1 MRFIK
6 GEAMKFYAKKFG
18 ELTNTEVYEIL
29 KSRME
34 VFLLEQKIVCLDTD
48 DMDYESLH
56 CFYKEEGR
64 VVAYLR
70 AFEKEEGIVKVG
82 RVLTLEHGNGLGRKL
97 MENSFAEIIKTFG
110 CRKIVVDAQKQA
122 EGFYA
127 KLGFETV
134 SGEFLEEGVFHV
146 EMEKEI

>member
-6 GEAMKFYAKKFG
+6 GENMEFYAKKFG

-34 VFLLEQKIVCLDTD
+34 IFLLEQKIICMDTD
-48 DMDYESLH
+48 DADYKSLH
-56 CFYKEEGR
+56 CFFKENGR

-70 AFEKEEGIVKVG
+70 AFEKEEGIIKIG
-82 RVLTLEHGNGLGRKL
+82 RVLTLNHGNGFGRIL
-97 MENSFAEIIKTFG
+97 MEKSFTEISKAFN

-122 EGFYA
+122 EGFYL
-127 KLGFETV
+127 KLGFVTV
-134 SGEFLEEGVFHV
+134 SGEFLEEGVVHV
-146 EMEKEI
+146 EMEKEV